1 MSATKPIA
9 PKETV
14 TAQMSRW
21 AAGLQYQDISQDALY
36 QAKRFLLDSLG
47 CALGGYQQ
55 HDVKIALAVL
65 DEVAGPGAAT
75 VIGTGQRM
83 DPVSASLANALMIR
97 CMDYNDIYWKQDP
110 SHPSDIFPAAIACCE
125 RTGSDGKELIVGLV
139 LGHEFEMRLC
149 EAAFPGIRERGWHH
163 ATLTAFVSPIVAGR
177 ALHLPWEQIQHAI
190 GISAIRHCTLG
201 AVTAGKLTMMKNTV
215 DPMATQSGVFAAL
228 LAENGYS
235 GPEHVIDGKEG
246 LTHVFGPEWKLN
258 LLTDGLGESW
268 RITQCGMKAFPTEA
282 LTHTPISA
290 VLDLVKANDLH
301 PDRVAK
307 IQIRSLARAADILSD
322 PSKYDPQTK
331 ETADHSLP
339 YVIAAALVDRQVTP
353 VQFTMEKIMDAKI
366 REQLK
371 KVEVVADPEI
381 EKVFPALQRV
391 IVHINTTDGRCFSK
405 QLDYPKGDP
414 RNPLTDQ
421 EVEEK
426 FAALAEG
433 VLSKTAQR
441 RVKEAVWNLERVG
454 SVNEL
459 MALMEEDVRKARLGK
474 AKAGRT
480 QGRTG
485 PRAKGQKKNRKTM
498 LS

>member
-1 MSATKPIA
+1 MPSTNPNLP

-14 TAQMSRW
+14 TARMSRW
-21 AAGLQYQDISQDALY
+21 AADLKFPHLSPEAVY
-36 QAKRFLLDSLG
+36 QAKRFFLDSMG

-55 HDVKIALAVL
+55 HDVKIALEVL
-65 DEVAGPGAAT
+65 DEIAGPGRAT
-75 VIGTGQRM
+75 VIGTGRRV
-83 DPVSASLANALMIR
+83 DPASAAFANALMIR

-110 SHPSDIFPAAIACCE
+110 SHPSDIFPAAIAGCE
-125 RTGSDGKELIVGLV
+125 RAGSGGKELIVGLV

-177 ALHLPWEQIQHAI
+177 ALHLPWERIQHAI
-190 GISAIRHCTLG
+190 GISASRHCTLG

-215 DPMATQSGVFAAL
+215 DPMATQSGVLAAL
-228 LAENGYS
+228 LAEKGYT

-246 LTHVFGPEWKLN
+246 LTHVFGPEWKLK
-258 LLTDGLGESW
+258 LLTDGLGDSW

-290 VLDLVKANDLH
+290 VLELVKGNDLH
-301 PDRVAK
+301 PEQVEK

-322 PSKYDPQTK
+322 PSKYDPHTK

-339 YVIAAALVDRQVTP
+339 YVIAAALVERQVTP
-353 VQFTMEKIMDAKI
+353 VQFTMKKIMDPRI
-366 REQLK
+366 REQLQK
-371 KVEVVADPEI
+371 IEVVADAEI

-391 IVHINTTDGRCFSK
+391 IVQINTKDGRSYTK
-405 QLDYPKGDP
+405 QLDFPKGDP

-426 FAALAEG
+426 FAALADG
-433 VLSKTAQR
+433 VLSSGAQK
-441 RVKEAVWNLERVG
+441 RVKDTVWNLERVG

-459 MALMEEDVRKARLGK
+459 MALMEADIRE
-474 AKAGRT
+474 AKSS
-480 QGRTG
+480 
-485 PRAKGQKKNRKTM
+485 RAKGKTRAR
-498 LS
+498 SRTAKGSPVVA